1 MSTDTESSLCGTH
14 KDSND
19 KENSHRWL
27 SNWLVFGG
35 DFFPLCMKITSVDQT
50 HLVSETVHTSRSKES
65 NPALRWWIKAFQMSV
80 FFPSCFFFL
89 LLLLPPG
96 RLRTQ
101 LPVYPNMQ
109 FCLVANIT
117 LGRASNRLDYIDR
130 EDVFGD
136 WKLNGLPRG
145 MTLHLFCVPITCVFS
160 YCICWFVMSVILHYH
175 LSVRV

>member
-1 MSTDTESSLCGTH
+1 MIVKLACVWWRLFPPLHENNQCRSDAPRFWDRTHFELQRVQSCSSLMN
-14 KDSND
+14 KS
-19 KENSHRWL
+19 
-27 SNWLVFGG
+27 
-35 DFFPLCMKITSVDQT
+35 FPNVCLFS
-50 HLVSETVHTSRSKES
+50 L
-65 NPALRWWIKAFQMSV
+65 L
-80 FFPSCFFFL
+80 FFFLL